1 MAFDIDT
8 LQEAEITTLKDVI
21 AIVYDIFPEARG
33 TFQTLLG
40 TDDCLKLVADS
51 KQREEELRRA

>member
-8 LQEAEITTLKDVI
+8 LQETEITTLKDVI
-21 AIVYDIFPEARG
+21 AVVYDTFPEARG
-33 TFQTLLG
+33 LFQTLLG